1 MSNILGRYFKPHQRL
16 SYYLLAIIVFFII
29 NNYNLNKSW
38 GGTGYFTEVS
48 KDNREITMPVDRNE
62 IISAQVM
69 LRPASG
75 VEISPDAQITSKN
88 LHEFAPHPNAYRT
101 ASDTFRSLDFETG
114 PLVGVSFSITASVD
128 TFIRVFKADLQRN
141 SKGGIES
148 KGGELI
154 LPLNHIPENARK
166 TIQVVTFIEP
176 PDFGP
181 TGFME

>member
-1 MSNILGRYFKPHQRL
+1 MSKILNRYFKPHQRL
-16 SYYLLAIIVFFII
+16 SYYLLVIIVFFIV
-29 NNYNLNKSW
+29 NNYNLDVSW
-38 GGTGYFTEVS
+38 GGGGFFTEVS

-88 LHEFAPHPNAYRT
+88 VHEFAPHPNAYRT
-101 ASDTFRSLDFETG
+101 ASDTFRSLAFETG